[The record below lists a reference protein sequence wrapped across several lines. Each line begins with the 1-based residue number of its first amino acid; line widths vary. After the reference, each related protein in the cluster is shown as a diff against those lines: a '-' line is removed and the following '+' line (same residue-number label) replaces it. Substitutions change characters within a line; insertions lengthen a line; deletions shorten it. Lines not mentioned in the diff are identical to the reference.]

1 MRFKRIRHFFKKHNS
16 TTKNN
21 RKKVGILLFATSI
34 GLFFLFAGRLTYI
47 VTVGEIAGNSL
58 KEKTAN
64 LYQGSK
70 TVKAKRGTIYDRN
83 GVVIAEDATSYSI
96 YIVTS
101 TSYVSGNTKLYAEE
115 KNFDKIADV
124 LHEVLGS
131 KKADVVK
138 ALEKAKK
145 NNAYQIELGTETKN
159 LTLKT
164 KQKIEE
170 MLAGDAED
178 DKDDVR
184 GVYFNE
190 HPNRIYPNGVFA
202 SHLVGY
208 TDTKVEDNQE
218 TVTGVMGI
226 EEAYDDILKG
236 TDGKIIYQQDNY
248 QNPLPGTVAEEKP
261 AKDGQDITLTI
272 DSRLQLYLESLVDN
286 TFAEY
291 KPENMTAMLVEAK
304 TGQITAMTQRPTFNP
319 ETKEGLDNKDLNW
332 MNTLVQDHYEPGS
345 TMKLMTVATAID
357 EGIFNENETFV
368 SGSINVADTTIRD
381 HDLGAKGVLTMRQA
395 LSWSSN
401 VGMVTLEQRMK
412 EAWQEHLKL
421 FGFGTSTYS
430 GLPYENI
437 GSLPNDNIVDQAM
450 SSFGQAINVTNFQ
463 MMRAFTAIA
472 NDGKMLKPQYISKIT
487 NPETNKEKVFQTE
500 VVGNPVSAAAAQ
512 KVREY
517 MVDVTQSANYGSAYG
532 VYDVPGYNIGGK
544 TGTAQIYN
552 SETGT
557 YYDTDNNYL
566 YSIVEMIPAEDPE
579 YILYMTVKKPEKWS
593 QKALGSIGNP
603 LLKRAM
609 DFKKSEEP
617 QTSDKEEEKIVVTDY
632 RKLATD
638 TAAAD
643 ASRAGLMPVVIGT
656 GDEVAAQSTPH
667 GTELL
672 PSEKLILKTNGDTFY
687 MPDTTG
693 WSKADLMK
701 IGKLFDIQVNFEGE
715 GYCVK
720 QSIAAYQKIE
730 GDLLTFTLE

>member
-1 MRFKRIRHFFKKHNS
+1 
-16 TTKNN
+16 
-21 RKKVGILLFATSI
+21 
-34 GLFFLFAGRLTYI
+34 
-47 VTVGEIAGNSL
+47 
-58 KEKTAN
+58 
-64 LYQGSK
+64 
-70 TVKAKRGTIYDRN
+70 
-83 GVVIAEDATSYSI
+83 
-96 YIVTS
+96 
-101 TSYVSGNTKLYAEE
+101 
-115 KNFDKIADV
+115 
-124 LHEVLGS
+124 
-131 KKADVVK
+131 
-138 ALEKAKK
+138 
-145 NNAYQIELGTETKN
+145 
-159 LTLKT
+159 
-164 KQKIEE
+164 
-170 MLAGDAED
+170 
-178 DKDDVR
+178 
-184 GVYFNE
+184 
-190 HPNRIYPNGVFA
+190 
-202 SHLVGY
+202 
-208 TDTKVEDNQE
+208 
-218 TVTGVMGI
+218 MGI

-430 GLPYENI
+430 GLPYENT

-667 GTELL
+667 GTEPL